1 MDRGFRISRLNIS
14 IGIAL
19 LFHVSGYLGM
29 QSAYREWFIG
39 MTPLTLL
46 LMTLLV
52 MLNEQK
58 TGIHFQSFAGLAAI
72 TGFVTE
78 LIGVNTGLLFG
89 DYAYGSS
96 MGIKVFG
103 VPLLIGIQWFITV
116 YGAAQVTLLLYS
128 KSIPSNVNSRI
139 RKLSMALTGAAI
151 TTIFDWI
158 LEPAAIQLGYWNWF
172 PAGDIPLYNYVCWFM
187 ISALILIPYFFKKAS
202 QELTNVFVM
211 VLMVIEAIFFILLG
225 K

>member
-1 MDRGFRISRLNIS
+1 MEKGFRVTRLNIS

-29 QSAYREWFIG
+29 QSAYREWFID

-46 LMTLLV
+46 LMTVLV
-52 MLNEQK
+52 ILNEK
-58 TGIHFQSFAGLAAI
+58 NAGIRFKSFAGLAAV

-96 MGIKVFG
+96 MGPKWHG
-103 VPLLIGIQWFITV
+103 VPFLIGIQWFITV
-116 YGAAQVTLLLYS
+116 YGAAQLTLLLYS
-128 KSIPSNVNSRI
+128 KSLPSAENSRM
-139 RKLSMALTGAAI
+139 RNLSMVLTGAAI

-172 PAGDIPLYNYVCWFM
+172 PAGDIPLYNYACWFM
-187 ISALILIPYFFKKAS
+187 ISALILIPYFFKKIS
-202 QELTNVFVM
+202 PEPTNVFVM
-211 VLMVIEAIFFILLG
+211 ILMVIEAVFFILLG